1 MTLSILQRICS
12 ETLTHWFVQMLPA
25 PRPVLVRVSIS
36 RRHGPSRFFL
46 SAAMGLGL
54 LATFVDSSAYA
65 QANCGPRD
73 QLVRHLSDQF
83 KESPVAI
90 GLAQS
95 GQIMEV
101 FASSSGSWSMVI
113 TTTDGKTCMVA
124 AGENWEMT
132 PKVKGAGI

>member
-1 MTLSILQRICS
+1 MTLSAIQRICS
-12 ETLTHWFVQMLPA
+12 ENLSRWFVQMLPA
-25 PRPVLVRVSIS
+25 PRSVPVRVNV
-36 RRHGPSRFFL
+36 RRHHGPYRL
-46 SAAMGLGL
+46 SLCVGAAFAL
-54 LATFVDSSAYA
+54 LATLTDSPASA
-65 QANCGPRD
+65 QANCGPRA